1 MQLTRKEREMLSSDI
16 QQEYEMLKK
25 LGGWIR
31 NGLVI
36 TAVFVALAIYGWS
49 GMVDPLIPNAP
60 EAFRTFSKWAGL
72 IGSILF
78 GLFTLL
84 VFLAQRNGKK
94 SVQRKIKLFDDSKKR
109 KTSKY
114 DQKVFFFVLKIKTGT

>member
-60 EAFRTFSKWAGL
+60 EAFR
-72 IGSILF
+72 
-78 GLFTLL
+78 LL

-109 KTSKY
+109 KSSK
-114 DQKVFFFVLKIKTGT
+114 

>member
-60 EAFRTFSKWAGL
+60 EAFRTFSQWAGL

-109 KTSKY
+109 KSSK
-114 DQKVFFFVLKIKTGT
+114 

>member
-1 MQLTRKEREMLSSDI
+1 
-16 QQEYEMLKK
+16 
-25 LGGWIR
+25 
-31 NGLVI
+31 
-36 TAVFVALAIYGWS
+36 
-49 GMVDPLIPNAP
+49 MVDPLIPNAP
-60 EAFRTFSKWAGL
+60 EAFRTFSQWAGL

-109 KTSKY
+109 KSSK
-114 DQKVFFFVLKIKTGT
+114 